1 MNNVK
6 LLDTV
11 TINKIAAGEVVE
23 RPASCVKELI
33 ENAIDAGATRIEIEI
48 LDGGKELIRITDNGV
63 GMTKGDAALA
73 IRRHATSKL
82 SSVDDLQNMLTLG
95 FRGEALPS
103 IAAVSK
109 FTLMT
114 RTADSELG
122 TKIKVEGGLTLG
134 AWDVGCKIG
143 TTVLVEKLFFNVP
156 ARLKFLKATPTEG
169 SKIHDFV
176 VKLALS
182 RPDIAFVMINGN
194 RTVLT
199 TPGNGKLLDA
209 LAAIYGA
216 ELAKSLLEVKLSSE
230 TFKITGYVGKPNF
243 LHSYRNR
250 QTFIV
255 NGRII
260 THKTIYKAID
270 EAYKSLITK
279 NGYPLVILKI
289 DVPPNYID
297 VNSHP
302 QKIEIKFQDD
312 GELYKNVYS
321 AVRNAVE
328 EKRSISDLRKI
339 AAPVEKPRYEQLDID
354 AYFNGG
360 NREQG
365 LGNSSGSEFIIDPKS
380 DNPAL
385 TIEQLRDKTGKNSDD
400 DNFDKGFFDDDDFF
414 KEDSS
419 NDDAENLKP
428 AESLTAAETL
438 PAAESLT
445 ADKSLPAQDF
455 SEKPLENFRPIGQVD
470 LCYIVAQSDS
480 DLYII
485 DQHAAHERILFD
497 RLSAYKDK
505 IPAQILLIHENLKF
519 DSREAMTIENNLELF
534 AELGFTLEPSG
545 ENEFRLI
552 STPADAPTSDAG
564 AMLREIIS
572 TLPESDSKADID
584 AVRRSEIAANIRRN
598 FIAVA
603 SCRGAIKAGKKLSEE
618 EMELLLNELSRTPHP
633 YTCPHGRPTIIKFS
647 SSDLAKMFHRT

>member
-1 MNNVK
+1 MSNVK

-11 TINKIAAGEVVE
+11 TINQIAAGEVVE

-63 GMTKGDAALA
+63 GMNKGNAALA

-82 SSVDDLQNMLTLG
+82 SSVEDLQNMLTLG

-109 FTLMT
+109 FTLLT

-122 TKIKVEGGLTLG
+122 TQIKVEGGITLG
-134 AWDVGCKIG
+134 ARDIGCKIG

-156 ARLKFLKATPTEG
+156 ARLKFLKATPTEA
-169 SKIHDFV
+169 SRIHDFV

-182 RPDIAFVMINGN
+182 RPDIAFVMINGG

-199 TPGNGKLLDA
+199 TPGNDKLLDT

-216 ELAKSLLEVKLSSE
+216 DLVKSLLEVKFSNA
-230 TFKITGYVGKPNF
+230 TFNINGYVGKPNF
-243 LHSYRNR
+243 LNSYRNR

-270 EAYKSLITK
+270 EAYKSLVTK
-279 NGYPLVILKI
+279 NGYPLVVLKI
-289 DVPPNYID
+289 DVPPNFID
-297 VNSHP
+297 VNTHP
-302 QKIEIKFQDD
+302 QKIEVKFQDD
-312 GELYKNVYS
+312 GELFSSVYR
-321 AVRNAVE
+321 AVRDAVE

-339 AAPVEKPRYEQLDID
+339 AAPVEKPRYEQLDLD

-360 NREQG
+360 NGAEK
-365 LGNSSGSEFIIDPKS
+365 SEFIIDPKA

-385 TIEQLRDKTGKNSDD
+385 TIEQLREKAGKTDD
-400 DNFDKGFFDDDDFF
+400 AEDNFDKGFFDDDDFF
-414 KEDSS
+414 KDDLPKD
-419 NDDAENLKP
+419 DDAAPNDAKGTGSENLPPQKN
-428 AESLTAAETL
+428 L
-438 PAAESLT
+438 PAPNVTEN
-445 ADKSLPAQDF
+445 
-455 SEKPLENFRPIGQVD
+455 PLENFRAIGQVD

-480 DLYII
+480 DLYLI

-519 DSREAMTIENNLELF
+519 DSREASAIENNLELF
-534 AELGFTLEPSG
+534 AQLGFTMEPSG

-552 STPADAPTSDAG
+552 STPVDAPTSDAG

-572 TLPESDSKADID
+572 TLPESDSKANID
-584 AVRRSEIAANIRRN
+584 AVRRAEIAANIRRN

-603 SCRGAIKAGKKLSEE
+603 SCRGAIKAGKKLSED
-618 EMELLLNELSRTPHP
+618 EMELLLKELSRTPHP

-647 SSDLAKMFHRT
+647 SADLAKMFHRS

>member
-1 MNNVK
+1 MSNVK

-48 LDGGKELIRITDNGV
+48 LDGGKELIRITDNGK
-63 GMTKGDAALA
+63 GMTKGNAALA

-82 SSVDDLQNMLTLG
+82 SSVEDLQNMLTLG

-109 FTLMT
+109 FTLLT

-134 AWDVGCKIG
+134 AWDIGCKIG

-156 ARLKFLKATPTEG
+156 ARLKFLKTTSTET

-194 RTVLT
+194 RNVLT
-199 TPGNGKLLDA
+199 TPGNGKMLDT

-216 ELAKSLLEVKLSSE
+216 ELANSLLEVKLSAE
-230 TFKITGYVGKPNF
+230 NFNITGYVGKPNI
-243 LHSYRNR
+243 LNSYRSR

-255 NGRII
+255 NGRVI
-260 THKTIYKAID
+260 TQNKTIYKAID
-270 EAYKSLITK
+270 EAYKSLVTK
-279 NGYPLVILKI
+279 NGYPLVVLKI

-312 GELYKNVYS
+312 GELYSNVYR
-321 AVRNAVE
+321 AVRDAVE

-339 AAPVEKPRYEQLDID
+339 AAPVDKPHYEQLNLDS
-354 AYFNGG
+354 YFNEG

-365 LGNSSGSEFIIDPKS
+365 LGSSSESKFIINPKD

-385 TIEQLRDKTGKNSDD
+385 TIEQLRDKAGKNSDD
-400 DNFDKGFFDDDDFF
+400 DADNFDSFLDDDDFF
-414 KEDSS
+414 KEDTPKDDDTAIK
-419 NDDAENLKP
+419 NDDAENLT
-428 AESLTAAETL
+428 ESDSTQT
-438 PAAESLT
+438 PF
-445 ADKSLPAQDF
+445 D
-455 SEKPLENFRPIGQVD
+455 NFRPIGQVD

-480 DLYII
+480 DLYLI

-505 IPAQILLIHENLKF
+505 IPAQILLIQENLKF
-519 DSREAMTIENNLELF
+519 DSRETAMIENNLELF
-534 AELGFTLEPSG
+534 EQLGFFMELSG
-545 ENEFRLI
+545 ANEFRLL
-552 STPADAPTSDAG
+552 STPVDASKTDAG
-564 AMLREIIS
+564 AMLREIIAS
-572 TLPESDSKADID
+572 LPESDSKANID
-584 AVRRSEIAANIRRN
+584 AVRRAEIAANIRRS

-603 SCRGAIKAGKKLSEE
+603 SCRGAIKAGKKLSPE
-618 EMELLLNELSRTPHP
+618 EMELLLKELSRTPHP

-647 SSDLAKMFHRT
+647 SADLAKMFHRS

>member
-1 MNNVK
+1 MANVK
-6 LLDTV
+6 LLDIV

-33 ENAIDAGATRIEIEI
+33 ENAIDADATRIEIEI
-48 LDGGKELIRITDNGV
+48 LDGGKELIRITDNGK
-63 GMTKGDAALA
+63 GMTKGNAALA

-82 SSVDDLQNMLTLG
+82 SSVEDLQNMLTLG

-109 FTLMT
+109 FTLLT

-156 ARLKFLKATPTEG
+156 ARLKFLKTTSTEA
-169 SKIHDFV
+169 SKIHEFV

-199 TPGNGKLLDA
+199 TPGNGKMLDT

-216 ELAKSLLEVKLSSE
+216 ELANSLLEVKLSAE
-230 TFKITGYVGKPNF
+230 NFNITGYVGKPNV
-243 LHSYRNR
+243 LNSYRNR

-270 EAYKSLITK
+270 EAYKSLVTK
-279 NGYPLVILKI
+279 NGYPLVVLKI
-289 DVPPNYID
+289 DVPPNFID
-297 VNSHP
+297 VNAHP

-312 GELYKNVYS
+312 GEVYHNVYS
-321 AVRNAVE
+321 AVRDAVA

-339 AAPVEKPRYEQLDID
+339 AAPVDKPHYEQLNLDE
-354 AYFNGG
+354 YFNEG

-365 LGNSSGSEFIIDPKS
+365 VGNSHESKFIIDPKS

-385 TIEQLRDKTGKNSDD
+385 TIEQLRDKAGKNSDD
-400 DNFDKGFFDDDDFF
+400 DAENFDSFLDDDDFF
-414 KEDSS
+414 KDDPPKDDESTTKMF
-419 NDDAENLKP
+419 DAENLN
-428 AESLTAAETL
+428 AAENL
-438 PAAESLT
+438 PAPNVTLT
-445 ADKSLPAQDF
+445 
-455 SEKPLENFRPIGQVD
+455 PLENFRPIGQVD

-480 DLYII
+480 DLYLI

-505 IPAQILLIHENLKF
+505 IPAQILLIQENLKF
-519 DSREAMTIENNLELF
+519 DSRETAAIENNLELF
-534 AELGFTLEPSG
+534 EQLGFSMELSG
-545 ENEFRLI
+545 ENEFRLL
-552 STPADAPTSDAG
+552 STPVDASKTDAG

-572 TLPESDSKADID
+572 TLPESDSKANID
-584 AVRRSEIAANIRRN
+584 AVRRAEIAANIRRS

-603 SCRGAIKAGKKLSEE
+603 SCRGAIKAGKKLSVE
-618 EMELLLNELSRTPHP
+618 EMELLLKELSRTPHP

-647 SSDLAKMFHRT
+647 SADLAKMFRRS

>member
-1 MNNVK
+1 MSNVK

-48 LDGGKELIRITDNGV
+48 LDGGKELIRITDNGK
-63 GMTKGDAALA
+63 GMTKGNAALA

-82 SSVDDLQNMLTLG
+82 SSVEDLQNMLTLG

-109 FTLMT
+109 FTLLT

-156 ARLKFLKATPTEG
+156 ARLKFLKTTSTET

-194 RTVLT
+194 RNVLT
-199 TPGNGKLLDA
+199 TPGNGKMLDT

-216 ELAKSLLEVKLSSE
+216 ELANSLLEVKLSAE
-230 TFKITGYVGKPNF
+230 NFNITGYVGKPNI
-243 LHSYRNR
+243 LNSYRSR

-255 NGRII
+255 NGRVI
-260 THKTIYKAID
+260 TQNKTIYKAID
-270 EAYKSLITK
+270 EAYKSLVTK
-279 NGYPLVILKI
+279 NGYPLVVLKI

-312 GELYKNVYS
+312 GELYSNVYR
-321 AVRNAVE
+321 AVRDAVE

-339 AAPVEKPRYEQLDID
+339 AAPVDKPHYEQLNLDT
-354 AYFNGG
+354 YFNEG

-365 LGNSSGSEFIIDPKS
+365 LGSSSESKFIINPKD

-385 TIEQLRDKTGKNSDD
+385 TIEQLRDKAGKNSDD
-400 DNFDKGFFDDDDFF
+400 DADNFDSFLDDDDFF
-414 KEDSS
+414 KEDTPKDDDTAIK
-419 NDDAENLKP
+419 NDDAENLTEP
-428 AESLTAAETL
+428 DSTQT
-438 PAAESLT
+438 P
-445 ADKSLPAQDF
+445 F
-455 SEKPLENFRPIGQVD
+455 ENFRPIGQVD

-480 DLYII
+480 DLYLI

-505 IPAQILLIHENLKF
+505 IPAQILLIQENLKF
-519 DSREAMTIENNLELF
+519 DSRETAMIENNLELF
-534 AELGFTLEPSG
+534 EQLGFSMELSG
-545 ENEFRLI
+545 ANEFRLL
-552 STPADAPTSDAG
+552 STPVDASKTDAG
-564 AMLREIIS
+564 AMLREIIAS
-572 TLPESDSKADID
+572 LPESDSKANID
-584 AVRRSEIAANIRRN
+584 AVRRAEIAANIRRS

-603 SCRGAIKAGKKLSEE
+603 SCRGAIKAGKKLSPE
-618 EMELLLNELSRTPHP
+618 EMELLLKELSRTPHP

-647 SSDLAKMFHRT
+647 SADLAKMFHRS

>member
-1 MNNVK
+1 MSNVK
-6 LLDTV
+6 LLDNV
-11 TINKIAAGEVVE
+11 TINQIAAGEVVE

-33 ENAIDAGATRIEIEI
+33 ENALDAGATRIEIEI

-63 GMTKGDAALA
+63 GMTKGNAALA

-169 SKIHDFV
+169 SRIHDFV

-182 RPDIAFVMINGN
+182 RPDIAFVMINGGRN
-194 RTVLT
+194 VLT

-209 LAAIYGA
+209 LAAVYGA
-216 ELAKSLLEVKLSSE
+216 ELANSLLEVKLSSE
-230 TFKITGYVGKPNF
+230 TFNIIGYAGKPNL

-255 NGRII
+255 NGRVI
-260 THKTIYKAID
+260 THKTIYKAVD
-270 EAYKSLITK
+270 EAYKSLVTK
-279 NGYPLVILKI
+279 NGYPLVVLKI

-297 VNSHP
+297 VNAHP

-339 AAPVEKPRYEQLDID
+339 AAPVDKPRYEQLNLDE
-354 AYFNGG
+354 YFNGG
-360 NREQG
+360 N
-365 LGNSSGSEFIIDPKS
+365 NPSASGKKSEFIIDPKS

-385 TIEQLRDKTGKNSDD
+385 TIEQLREKAGKNDD
-400 DNFDKGFFDDDDFF
+400 ADNFDKGFFDDDDFF
-414 KEDSS
+414 KDDSPKDDDIEPKDDLTPKT
-419 NDDAENLKP
+419 DDAKN
-428 AESLTAAETL
+428 L
-438 PAAESLT
+438 PAAESST
-445 ADKSLPAQDF
+445 AQNVTTT
-455 SEKPLENFRPIGQVD
+455 PLENFRPIGQVD

-480 DLYII
+480 DLYLI

-497 RLSAYKDK
+497 RLSAYKDR
-505 IPAQILLIHENLKF
+505 IPAQILLIQENLKF

-534 AELGFTLEPSG
+534 AELGFSMEPSG
-545 ENEFRLI
+545 ENEFRLL
-552 STPADAPTSDAG
+552 STPADASKTDAG

-572 TLPESDSKADID
+572 SLPESDSKADID

-598 FIAVA
+598 FIAIA
-603 SCRGAIKAGKKLSEE
+603 SCRGAIKAGKKLSTE
-618 EMELLLNELSRTPHP
+618 EMELLLNELSRTPNP

-647 SSDLAKMFHRT
+647 SSDLAKMFHRS

>member
-33 ENAIDAGATRIEIEI
+33 ENSIDAGATRIEIEI
-48 LDGGKELIRITDNGV
+48 LDGGKELIRITDNGK
-63 GMTKGDAALA
+63 GMSKGDAALA

-82 SSVDDLQNMLTLG
+82 SSVEDLQNMLTLG

-109 FTLMT
+109 FTLLT

-122 TKIKVEGGLTLG
+122 TKIQVEGGLTIG

-143 TTVLVEKLFFNVP
+143 TTVLVEKIFFNVP
-156 ARLKFLKATPTEG
+156 ARLKFLKTTPTEG
-169 SKIHDFV
+169 ARIHDFV

-182 RPDIAFVMINGN
+182 RPDISFVMINGN

-199 TPGNGKLLDA
+199 TPGNGKLLDT

-216 ELAKSLLEVKLSSE
+216 DLAKSLLEVKLSSE
-230 TFKITGYVGKPNF
+230 TFNITGYVGKPNI
-243 LHSYRNR
+243 LNSYRSR

-270 EAYKSLITK
+270 EAYKSLATK
-279 NGYPLVILKI
+279 NGYPLVVLKI
-289 DVPPNYID
+289 DVPPNFID
-297 VNSHP
+297 VNTHP
-302 QKIEIKFQDD
+302 QKIEVKFQDD
-312 GELYKNVYS
+312 GELYHNVYR
-321 AVRNAVE
+321 AVRDAVE

-339 AAPVEKPRYEQLDID
+339 AAPVDKPHYEQLNLDE
-354 AYFNGG
+354 YFN
-360 NREQG
+360 E
-365 LGNSSGSEFIIDPKS
+365 GNSAEKSEFIIDPKS

-385 TIEQLRDKTGKNSDD
+385 TIEQLRDKAGKNSDD
-400 DNFDKGFFDDDDFF
+400 DADNFDSFLDDDEFF
-414 KEDSS
+414 KDDSPKD
-419 NDDAENLKP
+419 DDAENL
-428 AESLTAAETL
+428 S
-438 PAAESLT
+438 
-445 ADKSLPAQDF
+445 AQDDL
-455 SEKPLENFRPIGQVD
+455 SMPKNDDTTLENFRPIGQVD

-480 DLYII
+480 DLYLI

-505 IPAQILLIHENLKF
+505 VPAQILLIQENLKF
-519 DSREAMTIENNLELF
+519 DSRETAAIENNLELF
-534 AELGFTLEPSG
+534 EQLGFSMELSG
-545 ENEFRLI
+545 ENEFRLL
-552 STPADAPTSDAG
+552 STPVDASKTDAG

-572 TLPESDSKADID
+572 TLPESDFKAQID
-584 AVRRSEIAANIRRN
+584 DKSRAEIAANIRRS
-598 FIAVA
+598 FIAIA
-603 SCRGAIKAGKKLSEE
+603 SCRGAIKAGRKLSIE
-618 EMELLLNELSRTPHP
+618 EMELLLKELSRTPHP

-647 SSDLAKMFHRT
+647 SADLAKMFHRS